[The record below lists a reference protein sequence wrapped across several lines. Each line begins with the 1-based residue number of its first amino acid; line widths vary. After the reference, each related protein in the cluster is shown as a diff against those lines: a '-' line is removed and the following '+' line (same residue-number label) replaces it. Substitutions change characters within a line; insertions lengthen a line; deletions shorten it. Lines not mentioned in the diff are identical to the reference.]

1 MAEDGKLREYLA
13 LIGQKKAKFQDILE
27 IARSQEDMIER
38 GDAQEL
44 DASMERRVSISEDV
58 DRLDARCAVLRRE
71 LEAFA
76 VGGSGAVSEAE
87 SSLTA
92 IIRQIQSVDRANAE
106 ALSAKIGEYQ
116 KSIKQMRLSSKGRE
130 VYAQTFEKTDGIFF
144 DVKK

>member
-13 LIGQKKAKFQDILE
+13 LIDQKKAKFQDILK
-27 IARSQEDMIER
+27 IARSQEDMAER

-44 DASMERRVSISEDV
+44 DESMERRVSIGEDV

-71 LEAFA
+71 LGTLA
-76 VGGSGAVSEAE
+76 VNGSGTVSEAE
-87 SSLTA
+87 SSLMV
-92 IIRQIQSVDRANAE
+92 IIRQIQSVDRANAA

-130 VYAQTFEKTDGIFF
+130 VYAQTFEQTDGIFF

>member
-1 MAEDGKLREYLA
+1 MAEDGKLRGYLA

-58 DRLDARCAVLRRE
+58 DRLDVCCAALRRE
-71 LEAFA
+71 LEALT
-76 VGGSGAVSEAE
+76 VSGSGAVSEAE

>member
-13 LIGQKKAKFQDILE
+13 LIDQKKAKFQDILK
-27 IARSQEDMIER
+27 IARSQEDMAER

-44 DASMERRVSISEDV
+44 DESMERRVSIGEDV

-71 LEAFA
+71 LGTLA
-76 VGGSGAVSEAE
+76 VSGSGAVSEAE
-87 SSLTA
+87 SSLVA
-92 IIRQIQSVDRANAE
+92 IIRQIQSVDRANAA

-130 VYAQTFEKTDGIFF
+130 VYAQTFEQTDGIFF

>member
-13 LIGQKKAKFQDILE
+13 LIDQKKAKFQDILK
-27 IARSQEDMIER
+27 IARSQEDMVER

-44 DASMERRVSISEDV
+44 DESMERRVSIGEDV

-71 LEAFA
+71 LGTLA
-76 VGGSGAVSEAE
+76 VNGSGAVSEAE
-87 SSLTA
+87 SSLVA
-92 IIRQIQSVDRANAE
+92 IIRQIQTVDRANAV

-130 VYAQTFEKTDGIFF
+130 VYAQTFEQTDGIFF

>member
-1 MAEDGKLREYLA
+1 MAEDGKLRGYLA

-58 DRLDARCAVLRRE
+58 DRLDVRCAALRRE
-71 LEAFA
+71 LEALT